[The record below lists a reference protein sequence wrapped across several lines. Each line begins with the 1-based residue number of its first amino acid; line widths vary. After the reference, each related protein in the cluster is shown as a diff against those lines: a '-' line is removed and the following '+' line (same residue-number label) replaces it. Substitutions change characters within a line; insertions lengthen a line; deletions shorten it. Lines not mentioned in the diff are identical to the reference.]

1 MKGRVVVTAGY
12 DRALHALALVELLR
26 RAGHDV
32 AGILVVSA
40 FRVKRLKALLRQ
52 RGRSA
57 LPLLASKLFGMRRAA
72 SADASPLFDFLRRE
86 SIAGGSL
93 RAWAKAHDVPH
104 RVVGS
109 LNDPDAVALVRE
121 AGAQAVFYAGG
132 GILRKPLLDAAAG
145 RVVNAHSGPLPEIR
159 GMNAL
164 EWSILIGEPP
174 TVTIHVID
182 LGIDTGGVIEK
193 IPIPVE
199 PGDTIESLRE
209 KCEVLGVQGLV
220 RAAALVDR
228 PLPAR
233 PPGADAHRQCF
244 VMAPV
249 LRELAERKLSGR
261 GVPR

>member
-1 MKGRVVVTAGY
+1 VKGRIVVTAGY
-12 DRALHALALVELLR
+12 DRALHAVALAELLR
-26 RAGHDV
+26 RAGHEV

-40 FRVKRLKALLRQ
+40 FRVKRLTALLRQ

-57 LPLLASKLFGMRRAA
+57 LPLLASKLFGMRRPA
-72 SADASPLFDFLRRE
+72 SAAASPLFDFLRRE
-86 SIAGGSL
+86 NITARSL
-93 RAWAKAHDVPH
+93 RTWANAYGVPH

-109 LNDPDAVALVRE
+109 LNDADAVAFLRQ

-145 RVVNAHSGPLPEIR
+145 RIVNAHSGPLPQIR

-164 EWSILIGEPP
+164 EWSLLIGEPP

-182 LGIDTGGVIEK
+182 AGIDTGGAIEK

-199 PGDTIESLRE
+199 AGDTIESLRE

-220 RAAALVDR
+220 RAASLVDR

-249 LRELAERKLSGR
+249 LRELVERKLASR
-261 GVPR
+261 NVRR